1 VSRLVK
7 LTDDL
12 WLFARLDVV
21 GIDVVGLFVVSRL
34 PFVVGVLVDV
44 WLFGP
49 LFLRLLAILI
59 TTTATTTRY
68 ILNALYHII
77 SSSSI
82 IDRRSLELGFLCLK
96 KINLSVGYVVLFL
109 LLKMV

>member
-34 PFVVGVLVDV
+34 PIVVGVLVDV
-44 WLFGP
+44 
-49 LFLRLLAILI
+49 LAVWSVIV
-59 TTTATTTRY
+59 TT
-68 ILNALYHII
+68 I
-77 SSSSI
+77 
-82 IDRRSLELGFLCLK
+82 
-96 KINLSVGYVVLFL
+96 GYFDHNSGYYY
-109 LLKMV
+109 